1 MATGPRQR
9 APQRD
14 RRARNLALMAALV
27 GFVVL
32 VFLVT
37 IYKMGGL

>member
-1 MATGPRQR
+1 MAIGPRHR
-9 APQRD
+9 E
-14 RRARNLALMAALV
+14 RRARNLALLGALA

-37 IYKMGGL
+37 LYKMGGL

>member
-1 MATGPRQR
+1 MGALMATTPRHR
-9 APQRD
+9 G

-37 IYKMGGL
+37 LYKLGGL